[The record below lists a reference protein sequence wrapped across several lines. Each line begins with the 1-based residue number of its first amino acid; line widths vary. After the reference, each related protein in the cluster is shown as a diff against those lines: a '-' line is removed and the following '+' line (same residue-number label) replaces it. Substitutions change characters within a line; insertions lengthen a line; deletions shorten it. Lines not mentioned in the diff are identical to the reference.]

1 MTANLDFPEGM
12 DHALLARAM
21 SISGPKGVETVAGV
35 VAMLASIDGAHI
47 TGEDI
52 RVDGGTLS

>member
-1 MTANLDFPEGM
+1 M